1 MHYSKIAGILTGA
14 ALALLT
20 LTTGVSAADGEVVV
34 NDLNIRS
41 GPSTESAIVGKVNAG
56 EILKVTGNAANRF
69 YTLNY
74 NGSAAYAS
82 IEYVA
87 LVPVG
92 KGTVNTDV
100 LNMRNLNTTDA
111 EIIDKL
117 TYGESVTIL
126 EDFGGWYQIN
136 RYGVIGYVSSDYVTV
151 STGYLASRSG
161 SSGKGLD
168 VVRFGEKYL
177 GVPYVSGGSSPSGFD
192 CSGFTSYVYRNFGIS
207 LPRTAAG
214 QAGQGIEV
222 SRGNIQA
229 GDLLFFNTY
238 GGISHVGIAVNSDTF
253 IHATVPGDVVK
264 YSNLNSAYYSS
275 RFVTARRVLR

>member
-1 MHYSKIAGILTGA
+1 MHYSKIAGVLTGA

-20 LTTGVSAADGEVVV
+20 LTTGVGAADGEVVV
-34 NDLNIRS
+34 NGLNIRS
-41 GPSTESAIVGKVNAG
+41 GPSTDTAIVGKVNAG
-56 EILKVTGNAANRF
+56 EILKVTGNAANNF

-87 LVPVG
+87 LLSKG
-92 KGTVNTDV
+92 RGTVNTDV
-100 LNMRNLNTTDA
+100 LNMRNLNTTSA

-117 TYGESVTIL
+117 TYGEEVNIL

-136 RYGVIGYVSSDYVTV
+136 RYGVIGYVSSEYITL
-151 STGYLASRSG
+151 STGSSLASREG
-161 SSGKGLD
+161 SRGADD
-168 VVRFGEKYL
+168 VVRFSEKYL

-207 LPRTAAG
+207 LPHSAAS
-214 QAGQGIEV
+214 QSNYGIAV
-222 SRGNIQA
+222 SRSDIQA

-238 GGISHVGIAVNSDTF
+238 GGISHVGIAVNSDKF

-264 YSNLNSAYYSS
+264 YSSLSSSYYNS
-275 RFVTARRVLR
+275 RFVTARRILR

>member
-1 MHYSKIAGILTGA
+1 MHYSKIAGVLTGA

-20 LTTGVSAADGEVVV
+20 LTIGVSAADGEVVV
-34 NDLNIRS
+34 HNLNIRS
-41 GPSTESAIVGKVNAG
+41 APSTESAIVGKANAG
-56 EILKVTGNAANRF
+56 DILKVTGNAANRF

-87 LVPVG
+87 LVPRG

-117 TYGESVTIL
+117 TYGEEVTIL

-136 RYGVIGYVSSDYVTV
+136 RYGVIGYVSSDYVKV
-151 STGYLASRSG
+151 SSGSLASREG
-161 SSGKGLD
+161 SRGAGD
-168 VVRFGEKYL
+168 VVKFSEKYL

-214 QAGQGIEV
+214 QASCGIEV
-222 SRGNIQA
+222 SKANIQA

-264 YSNLNSAYYSS
+264 YSKLSSSYYKS